1 MSKSD
6 QPNVQVLEGR
16 PVGIKVL
23 VEFDPDEAMRLTRLA
38 EEAGLSLDNYLKR
51 LVGEAATT
59 RVR

>member
-51 LVGEAATT
+51 LVGVAATT
-59 RVR
+59 RAR

>member
-59 RVR
+59 RAR